1 MPLAIVALELDDIC
15 QLISRDGLA
24 IKNPPTPL
32 FLDVP
37 HGVIIFFVECSD
49 AHGHLGQGL
58 VL

>member
-15 QLISRDGLA
+15 QLISWDGLA

-37 HGVIIFFVECSD
+37 HGVHHFF
-49 AHGHLGQGL
+49 L
-58 VL
+58 